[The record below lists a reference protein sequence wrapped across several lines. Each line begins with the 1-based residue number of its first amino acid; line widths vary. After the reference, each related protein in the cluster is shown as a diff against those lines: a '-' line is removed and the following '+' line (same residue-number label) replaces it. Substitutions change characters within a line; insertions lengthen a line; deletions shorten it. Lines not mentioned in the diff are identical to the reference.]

1 MIDKWLVQVDR
12 RAVNVHFN
20 PPSGI
25 YGVSPRYGT
34 RAFSYAMLGE
44 WLAHSK
50 VKEAV
55 NVRFNYVKVTH
66 SETQT
71 REGMEITRS
80 ADRKRLRIVDCMLST
95 VDCMGIVGVLTAA

>member
-1 MIDKWLVQVDR
+1 MPRPCFSDD
-12 RAVNVHFN
+12 AAAHF
-20 PPSGI
+20 I
-25 YGVSPRYGT
+25 WCFSPLWHT
-34 RAFSYAMLGE
+34 RLPYAMLGE

-95 VDCMGIVGVLTAA
+95 VDRMGIVGVLTAA